1 MNLSYF
7 FNKDSFFRKLMFWF
21 IAVVFVGVV
30 ILLLKHGHSSLS
42 PAAKRMFDAISVN
55 NLY

>member
-7 FNKDSFFRKLMFWF
+7 FNKYSFFRKLMFWF

-30 ILLLKHGHSSLS
+30 VLLLKHGHSSLS
-42 PAAKRMFDAISVN
+42 PAAKRMFDAISVIK
-55 NLY
+55 